1 MQKIL
6 KQIEKLEAFILKKIS
21 KSKLIKKVKKHIV
34 AFIISLYF
42 YGMFVSSIDLGIQ
55 STFSKPGQEE
65 IKSIWVLNPIKNLVA
80 IFTPVGL
87 GVTFFL
93 VLIICLITKKGY
105 NWFSGY
111 KFKRDPR
118 GFDILN
124 DGTHGT
130 GGWIDRKDLENV
142 MHIGTTNELT
152 GTILGKIVD
161 GEDGIPEY
169 ISPKADNGL
178 NSHILIFGA
187 TGAGKSRGFVKP
199 FMLQAARRKESIVVL
214 DPKGELF
221 ESTSEYF
228 KSQGYVVKAY
238 NLLDMENSDGFNC
251 IGDIE
256 KDKSLV
262 QSISSVIIKNT
273 GNAGE
278 KDDFWSKAEL
288 NLLMALLHYVVDK
301 RDDYGQLLPIE
312 QRSLGVVYEILSQKT
327 FADIEQIFNSL
338 PKGHPAL
345 APYGIFKL
353 ANRQIWGNIA
363 IGLGNRL
370 AVFQNKLVDTITRYN
385 DIDLELPGQK
395 PCVYY
400 CIISDN
406 DSSLEFLSSMFFS
419 LLFSRLS
426 NYARRNGVNGR
437 LPMTVN
443 ICLDEFCNCGQIV
456 DFKRIISTVRSRGI
470 NCQIIIQGAAQ
481 LADRYEHHEWE
492 EIIGN
497 CDSQMFLGCNDEM
510 TAEYLSKKCGKVT
523 IRVTNA
529 SFPMQPLFSPIYN
542 NTRPASESRQS
553 TSRDLMMP
561 DELLSLDNKK
571 CIILLRG
578 QRPLLLDKIIP
589 DEMLDFPKLKPV
601 RVVDHIPEW
610 RRIEEEKQRQRANAE
625 MTISYEDVKKASKPE
640 QSSLTPEKKAF
651 NNLYE
656 YVSDAKSNPQED
668 VPKEQAAEVQ
678 ELQEPKEI
686 PKTVGLIERYEY
698 VPTTPNEIRK
708 SSKRS

>member
-1 MQKIL
+1 MYMQKIS
-6 KQIEKLEAFILKKIS
+6 KQIEKLEGYIMKKMKKNSLLKKI
-21 KSKLIKKVKKHIV
+21 KKHMLL
-34 AFIISLYF
+34 FILGLYF
-42 YGMFVSSIDLGIQ
+42 YGMFVNSIALGIA
-55 STFSKPGQEE
+55 STFPKEGNLPV
-65 IKSIWVLNPIKNLVA
+65 KSIWELNPIKNLAA
-80 IFTPVGL
+80 IFTPVGV
-87 GVTFFL
+87 GVTFFC

-105 NWFSGY
+105 HWFSGY
-111 KFKRDPR
+111 RFKRDPR
-118 GFDILN
+118 GFDIIPE
-124 DGTHGT
+124 GTHGT
-130 GGWIDRKDLENV
+130 SGWIDRKALENV
-142 MHIGTTNELT
+142 MMTGVPKELT
-152 GTILGKIVD
+152 GTILGKLQED
-161 GEDGIPEY
+161 GEETAEY
-169 ISPKADNGL
+169 VSPKADNGL
-178 NSHILIFGA
+178 NEHILVFGA

-199 FMLQAARRKESIVVL
+199 FMLQAARRRESIIAL

-228 KSQGYVVKAY
+228 RSLGYIVKAY

-251 IGDIE
+251 ISDIE
-256 KDKSLV
+256 GDKSLV
-262 QSISSVIIKNT
+262 QSIASVIIKNT

-301 RDDYGQLLPIE
+301 RDDYGKLLPIE
-312 QRSLGVVYEILSQKT
+312 QRSLGTVYEILSQKS
-327 FADIEQIFNSL
+327 FAEIEHIFTSL

-385 DIDLELPGQK
+385 DIDLDLPGQQ

-400 CIISDN
+400 CIISDQ

-426 NYARRNGVNGR
+426 NYARRNGVNGK
-437 LPMTVN
+437 LPVKVN
-443 ICLDEFCNCGQIV
+443 MMLDEFCNCGQIV
-456 DFKRIISTVRSRGI
+456 DFKRIISTVRSKGI

-481 LADRYEHHEWE
+481 LADRYEHNEWE

-497 CDSQMFLGCNDEM
+497 CDTQIFLGCNDAM

-553 TSRDLMMP
+553 TGRDLMMP

-578 QRPLLLDKIIP
+578 QKPLLLNKIIP

-601 RVVDHIPEW
+601 RAVDHIPEW
-610 RRIEEEKQRQRANAE
+610 RKLEEQKQPKEHQTEQITSDTEQAADNAGVPK
-625 MTISYEDVKKASKPE
+625 T
-640 QSSLTPEKKAF
+640 F
-651 NNLYE
+651 HNLYE
-656 YVSDAKSNPQED
+656 YISDSDKSASPAERRED
-668 VPKEQAAEVQ
+668 KTSY
-678 ELQEPKEI
+678 ELPRK
-686 PKTVGLIERYEY
+686 VGLLERYEY
-698 VPTTPNEIRK
+698 VQTTPDEIRK
-708 SSKRS
+708 SSRKN